1 MKATGGGFDPQ
12 TSADRID
19 DILAAADAEFKEV
32 DSIPSRDTLT
42 FTNGFYA
49 NCTAVFVDVRES
61 SKLPDKYK
69 RPTLAK
75 IYRSFISEAV
85 ALVNASNKCAEVNI
99 HGDSVWGVLDTPYKS
114 DIDAA
119 FELAARL
126 NSLTNMLNCRFK
138 KVGIDAIQTGI
149 GVAYG
154 RALMIKAG
162 HKGSSISEVVWM
174 GDVVNSA
181 SRLSGYASRGWNDQ
195 VMLEDV
201 IYENLNDDYRKLCRR
216 DSAHSYYTGNVVN
229 TSMEEWIAEHC
240 K

>member
-12 TSADRID
+12 SSADRID
-19 DILAAADAEFKEV
+19 DILAAADTEFKEV
-32 DSIPSRDTLT
+32 DSIPSRDKLT

-49 NCTAVFVDVRES
+49 NCTAVYVDVRDS
-61 SKLPDKYK
+61 SKLPEKYK

-85 ALVNASNKCAEVNI
+85 ALVNATSKCAEVNI
-99 HGDSVWGVLDTPYKS
+99 HGDAVWGVVDTPYKA

-126 NSLTNMLNCRFK
+126 NSLTKLFNCRFK
-138 KVGIDAIQTGI
+138 KVGIDAIETGI
-149 GVAYG
+149 GIAYG

-162 HKGSSISEVVWM
+162 HKGSAINEVVWM

-181 SRLSGYASRGWNDQ
+181 SRLSGYASRGWAQ
-195 VMLEDV
+195 PVMLDDD
-201 IYENLNDDYRKLCRR
+201 IYQNLKDEYKQFCTRNFERSCYAC
-216 DSAHSYYTGNVVN
+216 NVVN
-229 TSMEEWIAEHC
+229 TSMEDWIEEHC